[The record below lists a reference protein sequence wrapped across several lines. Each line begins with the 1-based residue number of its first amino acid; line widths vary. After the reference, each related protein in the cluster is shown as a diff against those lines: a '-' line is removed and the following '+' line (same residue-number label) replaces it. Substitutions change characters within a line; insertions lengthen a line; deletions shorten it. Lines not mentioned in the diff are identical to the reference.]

1 MGVVGEGNRE
11 CLGWMKVWVGVVR
24 EGNRECLGWM
34 KDGCCEGGKSR
45 MFGCERWVLWGREIE
60 NVWVG

>member
-1 MGVVGEGNRE
+1 M
-11 CLGWMKVWVGVVR
+11 GVVR

-45 MFGCERWVLWGREIE
+45 MFGLDERWVLWGREIE

>member
-11 CLGWMKVWVGVVR
+11 Y
-24 EGNRECLGWM
+24 LGWM

-45 MFGCERWVLWGREIE
+45 MFGLDVRWVCEGGKSRIFGLNKRWVLWGREIE
-60 NVWVG
+60 NVWVE

>member
-11 CLGWMKVWVGVVR
+11 Y
-24 EGNRECLGWM
+24 LGWM

-45 MFGCERWVLWGREIE
+45 MFGLNDVRWVGVGNEGGKIE
-60 NVWVG
+60 NIWVE